1 MDIEELREKVKELE
15 AKLEFKQW
23 GDLDNLRFEKYM
35 NEFIPKQ
42 KIRDKIDK
50 YKKLVE
56 DFEKT
61 DNTGRFKRQ
70 NSIDYYKIEA
80 LEELLKGE

>member
-1 MDIEELREKVKELE
+1 
-15 AKLEFKQW
+15 
-23 GDLDNLRFEKYM
+23 M